1 MGLIHTLILPVP
13 LSFLSEEPLESHNK
27 IAKYNRGHHIMSIN
41 RTEDMK
47 QWILRSIDC
56 SDPLVLQKS
65 QSHRLKMRKVFPF
78 DSLPEVVKDMVIVDH
93 PYNKFH
99 L

>member
-1 MGLIHTLILPVP
+1 MAWIQMVCEC
-13 LSFLSEEPLESHNK
+13 SQSHNK
-27 IAKYNRGHHIMSIN
+27 LAKKNRQYHTMTVN
-41 RTEDMK
+41 REEHLK

-56 SDPLVLQKS
+56 SDPLVLHES
-65 QSHRLKMRKVFPF
+65 QSDRIKMRKVFPF
-78 DSLPEVVKDMVIVDH
+78 DSLPKVVQEMVIVDH